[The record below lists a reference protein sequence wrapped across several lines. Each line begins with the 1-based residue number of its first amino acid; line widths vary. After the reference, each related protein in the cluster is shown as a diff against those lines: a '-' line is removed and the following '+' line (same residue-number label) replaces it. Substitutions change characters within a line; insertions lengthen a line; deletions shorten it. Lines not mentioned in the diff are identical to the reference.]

1 MKLRRVNS
9 APAQLV
15 SSPTPLKVRR
25 VDEPIEVEDLNLA
38 PARKK
43 ARVVNEE
50 GERCARSKQL
60 KFDVGEDQGQSRGRS
75 KTRSCS
81 RAPEPIGKDAQEP
94 ITAVALPGR
103 PHQAGEIQKA
113 NVLTEQERHLKAKEW
128 ISKMKDTPGYNSYLS
143 ARQSSDRK
151 ALAAPR
157 TPDPALRS
165 NSKRKWERSIMSWRI
180 SLRNWG
186 SVTVS
191 TDDAV

>member
-1 MKLRRVNS
+1 LMKLRRVSS

-15 SSPTPLKVRR
+15 TAPTPLKVRR
-25 VDEPIEVEDLNLA
+25 VDEPIEVEGLNLA

-50 GERCARSKQL
+50 GESGAHSKQL
-60 KFDVGEDQGQSRGRS
+60 KFDGGEDPGQLRGRS

-81 RAPEPIGKDAQEP
+81 RAPEPIGE
-94 ITAVALPGR
+94 VAGSAK
-103 PHQAGEIQKA
+103 HQRMGEVGEIQKA

-128 ISKMKDTPGYNSYLS
+128 ISKMKDTPGYTNYLR
-143 ARQSSDRK
+143 ARQSGDKK

-165 NSKRKWERSIMSWRI
+165 HSKRKWERSIMSWRI

-186 SVTVS
+186 TVTVS

>member
-1 MKLRRVNS
+1 LKLRRVSS

-15 SSPTPLKVRR
+15 TAPALPPKVRR
-25 VDEPIEVEDLNLA
+25 VDEPVEVEDQNLA

-43 ARVVNEE
+43 ARVVTEE
-50 GERCARSKQL
+50 GESGAHSKQL
-60 KFDVGEDQGQSRGRS
+60 KTDRGEDQGQSRGRNR
-75 KTRSCS
+75 TRSCS
-81 RAPEPIGKDAQEP
+81 RSEPNSE
-94 ITAVALPGR
+94 
-103 PHQAGEIQKA
+103 AGEIQKA

-128 ISKMKDTPGYNSYLS
+128 ISKMKDTPGYNSYLKS
-143 ARQSSDRK
+143 RQSGDKK

-186 SVTVS
+186 TVTVS